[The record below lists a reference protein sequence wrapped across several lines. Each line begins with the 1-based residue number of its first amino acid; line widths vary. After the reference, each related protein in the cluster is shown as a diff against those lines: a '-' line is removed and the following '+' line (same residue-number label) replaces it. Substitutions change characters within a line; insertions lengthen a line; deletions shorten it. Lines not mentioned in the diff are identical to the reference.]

1 MGTLAELGTGMVADR
16 QPLAAQARWQ
26 AGGPMSYGVR
36 PRRRASRTPLSGGA
50 QARRCAGGPPPTE
63 GGRGMRLLRA
73 KVVPVPAQGGV
84 VRCGDG
90 WVAVAVGGQAAAMGG
105 W

>member
-1 MGTLAELGTGMVADR
+1 
-16 QPLAAQARWQ
+16 
-26 AGGPMSYGVR
+26 
-36 PRRRASRTPLSGGA
+36 
-50 QARRCAGGPPPTE
+50 
-63 GGRGMRLLRA
+63 MRLLRA